1 MIIKALPLKKYLIL
15 ILSFYLYACDD
26 ATIGYEDIIKPNGDV
41 AKYSELSAGNSTV
54 FISSSKAYDTPAP
67 WVTGALSSRFNNGD
81 LLYDN
86 PFNEETGLGPVYAG
100 YSCGSCHKNAGR
112 TPSSLITQGG
122 SGNYGFSSMLIYPI
136 RKNGAFFRN
145 YGRVLHD
152 QTIYGS
158 EAEGKLKVTY
168 TEEEFEFPDGEKYSL
183 QTPHYTITE
192 WYSDS
197 ISPEDLY
204 ISVRIPL
211 RHVGMGQIMSLDRQ
225 ELLKVEAQSN
235 YPEYGISGRLNYINE
250 KGVLQIGISGN
261 KAQHADL
268 TVELGFSSDMGITN
282 SRYPEEVCGGQSQS
296 PAPYHGLE
304 ISSQEMEDVDLYMQC
319 LGVPAR
325 RYVDNPTVKKGEKA
339 FYAAKC
345 HLCHLPTLHTQ
356 PMGSN
361 LLNGT
366 TLPWLGGQTIHPYS
380 DFLLHDMGPK
390 LDDHLRS
397 GLAFGCEW
405 RTTPLWGIGLQ
416 ETVNGHTQFLH
427 DGRARNLTEAILWHD
442 GEGAVS
448 REIFKNLDKEDRRA
462 LIVFLE
468 TL

>member
-1 MIIKALPLKKYLIL
+1 MKIYSPFIGVLLLL
-15 ILSFYLYACDD
+15 CLSCEDD
-26 ATIGYEDIIKPNGDV
+26 TVGYNEIVKPNGKI
-41 AKYSELSAGNSTV
+41 AQFNELSAGTATS
-54 FISSSKAYDTPAP
+54 FLSSSKAYDTPAP
-67 WVTGALSSRFNNGD
+67 WVTGALLERFNNGD

-86 PFNEETGLGPVYAG
+86 PYNEESGLGPVYAG

-112 TPSSLITQGG
+112 TPSSLFSQGG
-122 SGNYGFSSMLIYPI
+122 SGNYGFSSMLVYII
-136 RKNGAFFRN
+136 RKNGAFFRQ

-158 EAEGKLKVTY
+158 QAEGKLKVTY
-168 TEEEFEFPDGEKYSL
+168 TEESYSFPDGEKYSL
-183 QTPHYTITE
+183 QKPHYEITE
-192 WYSDS
+192 WYADS
-197 ISPEDLY
+197 IRPEDLY

-235 YPEYGISGRLNYINE
+235 YPEYGISGRLNYITE
-250 KGVLQIGISGN
+250 KGVYQIGLSGN

-268 TVELGFSSDMGITN
+268 TVELGYSSDMGMTN
-282 SRYPEEVCGGQSQS
+282 SRYPEEVCAGQSQS
-296 PAPYHGLE
+296 PALYHGLE
-304 ISSQEMEDVDLYMQC
+304 VSTRDMEDVDLYMQC

-325 RYVDNPTVKKGEKA
+325 RYVNNAIVKKGEKA

-356 PMGSN
+356 ATGST

-366 TLPWLGGQTIHPYS
+366 SLPWLGGQTIHPYS
-380 DFLLHDMGPK
+380 DFLIHDMGPE
-390 LDDHLRS
+390 LDDHLKS
-397 GLAFGCEW
+397 GLAFGNEW

-427 DGRARNLTEAILWHD
+427 DGRARNLKEAILWHG

-448 REIFKNLDKEDRRA
+448 KELFKKLSKEDRDA

>member
-1 MIIKALPLKKYLIL
+1 MYKIQSIIPIL
-15 ILSFYLYACDD
+15 FLLFFSSCDD
-26 ATIGYEDIIKPNGDV
+26 ETSTDDMMTKPNGDI
-41 AKYSELSAGNSTV
+41 ALFDELSAGRSTI
-54 FISSSKAYDTPAP
+54 FLSSSKAYDTPAS
-67 WVTGALSSRFNNGD
+67 WVTGSLASRFNNGD

-86 PFNEETGLGPVYAG
+86 PYTEASGLGPVYAG

-112 TPSSLITQGG
+112 TPSSLFSQGG
-122 SGNYGFSSMLIYPI
+122 SGNYGFSSMLVYIT

-158 EAEGKLKVTY
+158 NAEGKLKVTY
-168 TEEEFEFPDGEKYSL
+168 TEKSYQFPDGEPYSL
-183 QTPHYTITE
+183 QTPHYTITD
-192 WYSDS
+192 WYADS

-211 RHVGMGQIMSLDRQ
+211 RHVGMGQIMALDKN
-225 ELLKVEAQSN
+225 ELLRIESLSN
-235 YPEYGISGRLNYINE
+235 YPEYGISGRLNYITE
-250 KGVLQIGISGN
+250 RGVYQIGVSGN

-268 TVELGFSSDMGITN
+268 TVELGYSSDMGITN
-282 SRYPEEVCGGQSQS
+282 TRYPEEVCAGQSQS
-296 PAPYHGLE
+296 PSFYHGIE
-304 ISSQEMEDVDLYMQC
+304 VSSEEMEDVDLYMQC

-325 RYVDNPTVKKGEKA
+325 RYVNNSIVKKGEEA

-345 HLCHLPTLHTQ
+345 NLCHIPTLHTR
-356 PMGSN
+356 PEGST

-366 TLPWLGGQTIHPYS
+366 RLPWLGGQTIHPYS
-380 DFLLHDMGPK
+380 DFLLHDMGPE
-390 LDDHLRS
+390 LDDHLKS

-416 ETVNGHTQFLH
+416 AIVNGHTQFLH
-427 DGRARNLTEAILWHD
+427 DGRARNLKEAILWHG

-448 REIFKNLDKEDRRA
+448 RELFKKLNKEDRNA